1 MTKYWSL
8 TKALLLQQFR
18 GKSVAKKEKV
28 NGKKRSGIGGKI
40 GIGILIAFCMLPLVA
55 MIVGCAWFVGTLY
68 QGIESRYIVSLLIL
82 IVQSFVLLFGLPAI
96 INGIFAP
103 SDGEKILYLP
113 VATTTVFA
121 SKLTIAYLNE
131 LITAVAGTLLLLLPF
146 GIGASMG
153 AGYYL
158 LLVPVMLLMPILPL
172 VIGCILAL
180 PLSAISRRFLKNT
193 TVRTIVSILLF
204 VAIMGGY
211 MYGMFA
217 IMDGMETLSL
227 SLDSMTPDEASQ
239 YLAQLVTNFNDSIK
253 AVVVYVYPTYL
264 LASAL
269 TSATFGALA
278 LNTLGGIGINAVLL
292 AIAVLLSIMSY
303 SKNMS
308 AMLEGKGNKKKSK
321 QKEYVYQSR
330 AIMPTLIIT
339 NLKRFFKDPKL
350 SMQLILSL
358 VMPSLIVVIFGV
370 SFGMGADNDM
380 DFVAESQLF
389 QMIIALV
396 MLGYLTLLCSGS
408 NILAVYSYSL
418 ERGSMYM
425 LKLLPVKVETIM
437 MSKVLMATMLISVE
451 SILCAI
457 VAVITLQLAWYH
469 ALFMC
474 IALTIYQ
481 FDTMCIT
488 SYLDLKK
495 PNLQWSDYN
504 ASLKNGKNA
513 MISLLCG
520 LIVMV
525 LIGGVGVLFIL
536 WYLASET
543 VIVQLLMWLAII
555 AVGAIFAIIAYRH
568 ITFHGKKAF
577 DNLEL

>member
-40 GIGILIAFCMLPLVA
+40 GLGILIAVGLLPLVI
-55 MIVGCAWFVGTLY
+55 MIVGGAWFAGTLY
-68 QGIESRYIVSLLIL
+68 QNVESKYIVTLLML

-103 SDGEKILYLP
+103 TDGEKILYLP

-121 SKLTIAYLNE
+121 SKLTIAYFNE
-131 LITAVAGTLLLLLPF
+131 LITAVVGTLVLLLPF

-153 AGYYL
+153 AGYYIL
-158 LLVPVMLLMPILPL
+158 LLPVMLVMPILPL

-180 PLSAISRRFLKNT
+180 PLSALTRKLAKNT
-193 TVRTIVSILLF
+193 TIRTIISILLF
-204 VAIMGGY
+204 VAIMAVY
-211 MYGMFA
+211 MYGVFA
-217 IMDGMETLSL
+217 ITDGLEVLGLTL
-227 SLDSMTPDEASQ
+227 DDMTDAEASQ
-239 YLAQLVTNFNDSIK
+239 YLLQLVTDFNNSIK
-253 AVVVYVYPTYL
+253 GAVVYLYPTYL
-264 LASAL
+264 LGSAL
-269 TSATFGALA
+269 TSATLGGLL
-278 LNTLGGIGINAVLL
+278 LNTIGGIGINAVLL

-308 AMLEGKGNKKKSK
+308 TMLEGKGNKKKRN
-321 QKEYVYQSR
+321 QKAYVYQSR

-358 VMPSLIVVIFGV
+358 VMPALIVVIFGV
-370 SFGMGADNDM
+370 SFGMGADSDM
-380 DFVAESQLF
+380 SFVAENQLF

-396 MLGYLTLLCSGS
+396 LLGYLTLLCSGS
-408 NILAVYSYSL
+408 NVLAVYPYSL
-418 ERGSMYM
+418 ERSSMYM
-425 LKLLPVKVETIM
+425 LKILPVKVETIM

-457 VAVITLQLAWYH
+457 VAVITLQLSWYH

-474 IALTIYQ
+474 IALAVYQ
-481 FDTMCIT
+481 FGTMCIT

-525 LIGGVGVLFIL
+525 LIGGVGALFVL
-536 WYLASET
+536 WYLSTEA
-543 VIVQLLMWLAII
+543 VMVQLLMWLAII
-555 AVGAIFAIIAYRH
+555 IVGCVFALFAYKH
-568 ITFHGKKAF
+568 VTFHGKKAF